1 MNKTL
6 YLYEMKKSGIMLLV
20 FSAIILMY
28 VVCVI
33 WMYDPEMMKSLKQM
47 HDSMPQVMS
56 AAGMDVTSTTLIGF
70 LISYLYGFIL
80 LVFPMIFIIL
90 RSRNLLA
97 GKVEKK
103 NMASLLAAPVSRQII
118 VQTQILV
125 IITCTAILIIATT
138 VFEMVF
144 CHLWEPGELNISQL
158 CAINISLFILHFFIG
173 GFCMAISAVCNEASL
188 ATGISGGIGAVM
200 FLVQMIRNTQISDTV
215 EKFKYFTFFTLYN
228 PGKIADNV
236 ESGIIGIAVLGV
248 LGLLFYFFTVI
259 LFEKKDLPI

>member
-47 HDSMPQVMS
+47 HDSMPHVMS

-97 GKVEKK
+97 GKVDKI
-103 NMASLLAAPVSRQII
+103 NMASLLAAPVSR
-118 VQTQILV
+118 
-125 IITCTAILIIATT
+125 
-138 VFEMVF
+138 
-144 CHLWEPGELNISQL
+144 
-158 CAINISLFILHFFIG
+158 
-173 GFCMAISAVCNEASL
+173 
-188 ATGISGGIGAVM
+188 
-200 FLVQMIRNTQISDTV
+200 
-215 EKFKYFTFFTLYN
+215 
-228 PGKIADNV
+228 
-236 ESGIIGIAVLGV
+236 
-248 LGLLFYFFTVI
+248 
-259 LFEKKDLPI
+259 